1 MTTESPATRWIMLA
15 LLFYVRGAMYMQSQ
29 VVAPLMPFLQP
40 DLGLSYAQVG
50 FLVGAY
56 FLPGAVIAL
65 PGGVAA
71 RAIGDRRM
79 LLLCLVLLTAGAA
92 LLAVSPTYS
101 VALAARLLSG
111 TGAVMLNVQA
121 TKMATDWF
129 AGRELATAMAVITTA
144 WGLGVAVAF
153 TTLGAVGDAY
163 SWRVAIGFVAG
174 LTLLGLI
181 LIAVAYRDPP
191 QQAGHVPPAF
201 SWGGLITRWE
211 VGASTLSGWSRM
223 CYIVGLSVFQSFAPN
238 YLVETGT
245 APAYASLTVSLS
257 TWALLISVPLG
268 GFLTDRWRATVPVI
282 VVGSLGL
289 ALACGAVPAAGGA
302 TVLFLLVGLV
312 GGIPQGAMN
321 ALPGGFLHP
330 ASRNLGFA
338 VFLTWSYIGM
348 AVLPWVAGHLQDR
361 SGLPSTPLTFSAGVI
376 AATVVAY
383 GAYLLLMRAWRRS
396 PANGPAT

>member
-1 MTTESPATRWIMLA
+1 MTTETPATRWIMLA

-71 RAIGDRRM
+71 RAMGDRRM

-92 LLAVSPTYS
+92 LLVVSPTYG
-101 VALAARLLSG
+101 VALAARLISG

-129 AGRELATAMAVITTA
+129 AGRELATAMAIITTA
-144 WGLGVAVAF
+144 WGMGVAVAF
-153 TTLGAVGDAY
+153 TTLGAVGEAY
-163 SWRVAIGFVAG
+163 SWRVAVGFVTG
-174 LTLLGLI
+174 LTLLGLV
-181 LIAVAYRDPP
+181 LIAAAYRDPP
-191 QQAGHVPPAF
+191 QESDTVPPAF
-201 SWGGLITRWE
+201 TWGGLITRWE
-211 VGASTLSGWSRM
+211 VGAATLAGWARM
-223 CYIVGLSVFQSFAPN
+223 CYVVGLSVFQSFAPN
-238 YLVETGT
+238 YLAQTGT
-245 APAYASLTVSLS
+245 TPALAGLVVSVS

-268 GFLTDRWRATVPVI
+268 GLLTDRWQATAPVI
-282 VVGSLGL
+282 VLGSLALG
-289 ALACGAVPAAGGA
+289 LACGAVPMAGGA
-302 TVLFLLVGLV
+302 TLLFLVVGVV
-312 GGIPQGAMN
+312 GGIPQGAIN
-321 ALPGGFLHP
+321 ALPGAFLHP

-338 VFLTWSYIGM
+338 VFLTWSYVGM
-348 AVLPWVAGHLQDR
+348 AALPWFAGYLQDR
-361 SGLPSTPLTFSAGVI
+361 SGLSSTPLTFGAGII

-396 PANGPAT
+396 ADRGPAS